1 VTRPRLV
8 QTEFV
13 ASAPTYSVVT
23 ALSHAGLVRD
33 HNEDSLVIGQ
43 WTLCAAET
51 ETPQTL
57 VFPIASPLVVAVA
70 DGLGGHPGGDVASS
84 LVVRE
89 LARAGPTLDSEERL
103 VDVLNASNRALYGIA
118 ADQPMLMAMGTT
130 VAGVL
135 LASAQVFAFNVG
147 DSRVYTHGPEGL
159 RQVSVDDRPPLAPGQ
174 ERTSVVTQTLGG
186 GLTYADVEPHV
197 SAFPQSTQV
206 RWLICTDGLSDLVA
220 NETLSDLLEQSEDSL
235 AAFELWK
242 AAIEAG
248 GPDNI
253 TLALVRVAG

>member
-1 VTRPRLV
+1 MH
-8 QTEFV
+8 TEFV
-13 ASAPTYSVVT
+13 ASAATYHVVT

-89 LARAGPTLDSEERL
+89 LARAAPTLDSEQRL
-103 VDVLNASNRALYGIA
+103 RDVLSACNRALYGIA

-135 LASAQVFAFNVG
+135 LTSDQVLAFNIG
-147 DSRVYTHGPEGL
+147 DSRVYTHGPDGL

-174 ERTSVVTQTLGG
+174 EHTAIVTQTLGG

-197 SAFPQSTQV
+197 SAFPQSTDL
-206 RWLICTDGLSDLVA
+206 RWLICSDGLSDLVD
-220 NETLSDLLEQSEDSL
+220 NETLSDLLQESEDSR

-248 GPDNI
+248 GHDNI
-253 TLALVRVAG
+253 TLTLVRAAE